1 MKESGLDW
9 MDRDLMKQLF
19 GQPIRGHWR
28 LLKYSRVTSR
38 GLTVSKG
45 EDHEIVPAAKVGVG
59 LELAL
64 ETGPRLTL
72 EIGPGPTP
80 EAGLGIM
87 LGLTVKAT
95 LMVTYG
101 AYISS
106 PQRNLHREGE

>member
-1 MKESGLDW
+1 M
-9 MDRDLMKQLF
+9 
-19 GQPIRGHWR
+19 
-28 LLKYSRVTSR
+28 
-38 GLTVSKG
+38 SKG
-45 EDHEIVPAAKVGVG
+45 EDHWLIPTAKVGVS

-64 ETGPRLTL
+64 ETGPGLAL

-101 AYISS
+101 VCIPG
-106 PQRNLHREGE
+106 PQMNLHPGGE